1 MANTKQ
7 TIAVLRGKASFAK
20 ILGKPVP
27 NYSKD
32 GFEWKMD
39 LVLTDAGAKE
49 LKPLGIAD
57 RVKRKDTY
65 LEGTPHISFKQPE
78 LRKDGTK
85 NDPIKVQDIIGKPW
99 DQNKLIGNGSDVEVK
114 FAVVDNGVGKK
125 HGVYIRSVRILKLVP
140 YERQEFDDVAE
151 DDEFF
156 AEFAAAQAKAEGD
169 NTEFKQ
175 DFDITDDADLDD
187 EVPV

>member
-7 TIAVLRGKASFAK
+7 TIVVLRGKASFAK
-20 ILGKPVP
+20 ILGKPVL

-39 LVLTDAGAKE
+39 LVLTPAGAKE
-49 LKPLGIAD
+49 LKLLGIAD

-65 LEGTPHISFKQPE
+65 LEGAPHISFKQPE
-78 LRKDGTK
+78 LRRDETK
-85 NDPIKVQDIIGKPW
+85 NAPINVLDILNKPW

-114 FAVVDNGVGKK
+114 FAVVDNGAGKK
-125 HGVYIRSVRILKLVP
+125 HGVYIRSVRVLKLVP
-140 YERQEFDDVAE
+140 YVPQQFDDVTE

-156 AEFAAAQAKAEGD
+156 AEFAAAQAKVEGED
-169 NTEFKQ
+169 KEFKQ
-175 DFDITDDADLDD
+175 DFDIADDADLDD